1 MNKARRE
8 ELFDVSGILDDAIG
22 RLNEIREDE
31 QEAYD
36 SMPEGLQMSSRGD
49 AMQEA
54 IDTLDEFEAAISD
67 IQSRI
72 EAYAKPS
79 KKK

>member
-8 ELFDVSGILDDAIG
+8 ELLEVVDMLDEAME
-22 RLNEIREDE
+22 RLDEIQDDE

-36 SMPEGLQMSSRGD
+36 SLPEGLQMSSRGD

-54 IDTLDEFEAAISD
+54 IDF
-67 IQSRI
+67 
-72 EAYAKPS
+72 
-79 KKK
+79 